1 MGISDAM
8 LDALDKAGPEARRAF
23 FAKRTPEERQALAE
37 AIPKWRESKPSAL
50 ESYARGAWQTGTA
63 GFADEAEAGLRAL
76 AGVVTSEPGTV
87 LERYQ
92 GKRDKVREEYRRAEE
107 AHPDATTAGKVAGGI
122 ATAFIPG
129 LGPAKGLGGAVKM
142 GAALGA
148 AQGLGESEADLT
160 KGEVGGAAKDAAL
173 GGVLGGVAGGVAHGI
188 AAGVGKVA
196 GKIAGRGARGVADA
210 EVEEAT
216 KQGLLQAKREASAL
230 GKYRSG
236 VQSASRDLEVL
247 ARESAD
253 LPEGTLKREAQ
264 AYLQSPEGL
273 ALREIVAGNKLGTA
287 PERLAEMAQLRAE
300 HGALVAG
307 REGLVKQATEEALAD
322 PLRKQFAPR
331 LATLGHRLIPAA
343 LAGLGGIVGGPGG
356 AAAGAGLGGVVALS
370 QGRPGIIIRNL
381 IRSPAAR
388 RSMWGLV
395 QRVATVSPEALGR
408 FGGAIAGAL
417 RRGNT
422 ALAEA
427 LHERALAAD
436 EEYQSGLLRVLE
448 QAGGESGM
456 SDAGGAE

>member
-1 MGISDAM
+1 MTEAEELEM
-8 LDALDKAGPEARRAF
+8 LRLR
-23 FAKRTPEERQALAE
+23 KRKVLAASAAEE
-37 AIPKWRESKPSAL
+37 PSAL
-50 ESYARGAWQTGTA
+50 ESYARGAWQGGTM
-63 GFADEAEAGLRAL
+63 GFADELVGGAEALKDKAMGSDEAL
-76 AGVVTSEPGTV
+76 AD
-87 LERYQ
+87 LYRQ
-92 GKRDKVREEYRRAEE
+92 HRDESRENFQRAEE
-107 AHPDATTAGKVAGGI
+107 ANPGLTTAGRVAGGV
-122 ATAFIPG
+122 ATALVPG
-129 LGPAKGLGGAVKM
+129 LGPAKGLTGAVKM

-160 KGEVGGAAKDAAL
+160 KGEVGEAAKDTAL
-173 GGVLGGVAGGVAHGI
+173 GGVLGGAAGGVAHGI

-196 GKIAGRGARGVADA
+196 GKIAGRGVRGVADA
-210 EVEEAT
+210 EAEEAT

-273 ALREIVAGNKLGTA
+273 ALREMVAGNKLGTA

-343 LAGLGGIVGGPGG
+343 LAGAGGIIGGPEG
-356 AAAGAGLGGVVALS
+356 AAVGAGLGGVVALT

-417 RRGNT
+417 RQGNA

-427 LHERALAAD
+427 LHERALTSD

-448 QAGGESGM
+448 QAGSESGM
-456 SDAGGAE
+456 PDAGGAE